1 MILHIGGDEYV
12 SKNNILMILDA
23 KCFENHAENTKFLQN
38 YGVSGQKMNP
48 GGYFK
53 AVILTVEQGER
64 RVYYS
69 PISAATLRRRISG

>member
-12 SKNNILMILDA
+12 SEENILMILDA
-23 KCFENHAENTKFLQN
+23 KCILEHPENEKFLQN
-38 YGVSGQKMNP
+38 YTLSEEKMNP
-48 GGYFK
+48 GGHFK
-53 AVILTVEQGER
+53 AVILTVEMGER